1 MDKTVFGIY
10 KMRREAENA
19 VNALRTNGFNTKE
32 ISVLLPEDMGK
43 QDHFH
48 LKASKIPEG
57 AVAGASA
64 GAVLGGTL
72 SLLASIGTL
81 MIPGVGPFIAAGPL
95 LSALAGI
102 GLGGTAGALAGALAA
117 YGISEVDA
125 QRYESLLK
133 EGRVLVSVHIGA
145 VDSSHSG
152 EADLSAKAKNIME
165 ATGAIEVSIS
175 SELGED
181 WTPSRNRQA
190 GDQATTGF
198 F

>member
-1 MDKTVFGIY
+1 MDKAVFGIY

-19 VNALRTNGFNTKE
+19 VNALRTNGFDTKD

-102 GLGGTAGALAGALAA
+102 GLGGTAGALAGGLAA

-125 QRYESLLK
+125 RRYEELLK
-133 EGRVLVSVHIGA
+133 EGRVLVSVHSDN
-145 VDSSHSG
+145 VDL
-152 EADLSAKAKNIME
+152 AAKAKNIME

-175 SELGED
+175 SELGGD
-181 WTPSRNRQA
+181 WNPSQNKQA
-190 GDQATTGF
+190 GDQATTRF

>member
-1 MDKTVFGIY
+1 MGKAVFGIY

-19 VNALRTNGFNTKE
+19 VNALRTNGFETKE
-32 ISVLLPEDMGK
+32 ISVLLPEDMGR

-48 LKASKIPEG
+48 LKVSKIPEG

-102 GLGGTAGALAGALAA
+102 GLGGTAGALAGGLAA
-117 YGISEVDA
+117 YGLSEVDA
-125 QRYESLLK
+125 KHYEELLK
-133 EGRVLVSVHIGA
+133 EGRVLVSVHTDKPELA
-145 VDSSHSG
+145 
-152 EADLSAKAKNIME
+152 AKAKNIME
-165 ATGAIEVSIS
+165 ATGAFEVSIS
-175 SELGED
+175 SELGGD
-181 WTPSRNRQA
+181 WNPYQNKQA
-190 GDQATTGF
+190 GDQATTKF

>member
-1 MDKTVFGIY
+1 MDKAVFGIY
-10 KMRREAENA
+10 KIRREAENA
-19 VNALRTNGFNTKE
+19 VNALRTNGFNTSE

-102 GLGGTAGALAGALAA
+102 GLGGTAGAFAGALAA

-125 QRYESLLK
+125 QRYENLLK
-133 EGRVLVSVHIGA
+133 EGRVLVSVHTDD
-145 VDSSHSG
+145 V
-152 EADLSAKAKNIME
+152 EASAKAKNIME
-165 ATGAIEVSIS
+165 ATGALEVSIS
-175 SELGED
+175 SELGGD
-181 WTPSRNRQA
+181 WNPSQKQA
-190 GDQATTGF
+190 GDQATTRF